1 MLDRVSAVI
10 RLNEND
16 NVVVARAELLPGARI
31 EGGNVTARSAI
42 PAGHKVATA
51 PIAQGEPVRKYN
63 QIIGFASQPIEP
75 GQHVHSHNLAMGDF
89 DRDYAFGADLR
100 PTLFIPEA
108 ERATFQGY
116 MRENGKAGTR
126 NYLGVITSVNCSA
139 TVARYIADAFKGDA
153 LKDYPNVDGVVAIV
167 HGTGCGMA
175 DTGEGFGNLQRTLW
189 GYAQHVNFAGVMMLG
204 LGCEVA
210 QIDFMMEA
218 QGLKHSPRLQSMT
231 IQDSGGTRK
240 TVERGIAQLKEMLP
254 AANAM
259 RRTTVPASHLT
270 LCLQCGGSDGYSGI
284 TANPALGAAADL
296 LVRHGGTAILS
307 ETPEIYG
314 AEHLLTRRAETRAI
328 GEKLVER
335 IRWWEGYCER
345 NGGSMD
351 NNPSPGN
358 KKGGLTTILEK
369 SLGAAAKGGT
379 TNLRGV
385 YKYAEPVDTKGFVF
399 MDTPGYDPCSATGQ
413 IAGGGNI
420 ICFTTGRGSVFG
432 AKPVPSIKLATNSAM
447 YRRMEE
453 DMDIN
458 CGAVLDEGVSV
469 PEMGQRI
476 FEKIVDVASG
486 NPSKS
491 EALGFGDAEF
501 VPWQIGATM

>member
-16 NVVVARAELLPGARI
+16 NVVVSRAELLPGASI

-63 QIIGFASQPIEP
+63 QIIGFASQAIEP
-75 GQHVHSHNLAMGDF
+75 GQHVHSHNMAIGDF
-89 DRDYAFGADLR
+89 ERDYAFGVDMR

-231 IQDSGGTRK
+231 IQDTGGTRK

-259 RRTTVPASHLT
+259 QRTTVPASHLT

-314 AEHLLTRRAETRAI
+314 AEHLLTRRAENRAI
-328 GEKLVER
+328 GEKLIER

-476 FEKIVDVASG
+476 FDKIVDVASG

-491 EALGFGDAEF
+491 EELGFGDAEF

>member
-10 RLNEND
+10 RLNEYD
-16 NVVVARAELLPGARI
+16 NVVVARAELLPGASI
-31 EGGNVTARSAI
+31 EGGNVTARAAI

-51 PIAQGEPVRKYN
+51 PIAPGEAVRKYN
-63 QIIGFASQPIEP
+63 QIIGFATAAIEP
-75 GQHVHSHNLAMGDF
+75 GQHVHTHNMAMGNF
-89 DRDYAFGADLR
+89 DRDYAFGADMR

-189 GYAQHVNFAGVMMLG
+189 GYAQHVNFAGVLMLG

-231 IQDSGGTRK
+231 IQDTGGTRK

-259 RRTTVPASHLT
+259 RRTTVPTSHLT

-314 AEHLLTRRAETRAI
+314 AEHLLTRRAESRAI
-328 GEKLVER
+328 GEKLIER

-432 AKPVPSIKLATNSAM
+432 AKPVPSIKLATNTTM

-476 FEKIVDVASG
+476 FDRIIDVASG
-486 NPSKS
+486 TPSKS